1 MFDGYAD
8 IITIFCENGRVS
20 RLGSL
25 DAGITQPLMKKKMKK
40 MMMGVVV
47 AAVFW

>member
-25 DAGITQPLMKKKMKK
+25 DAGITQPLMKKKM
-40 MMMGVVV
+40 MMGVVV
-47 AAVFW
+47 AAVFC